1 MTPKQE
7 LFCRYYATNEV
18 NTRGNATRSYLE
30 AYGNKDEENN
40 DLTEES
46 ARTCGWRLLT
56 KVDIQDYLKDLW
68 KKTGLSD
75 EEVDAELAGLV
86 RQNEDKN
93 VKLGSIREYN
103 KIRERSPE
111 SIKVS
116 LTQKYKDD

>member
-30 AYGNKDEENN
+30 AYKDEENN

-46 ARTCGWRLLT
+46 AGTCGWRLLRN
-56 KVDIQDYLKDLW
+56 VEIQNYLKDLW